1 MLDDLHWADGPTVA
15 LLRHVLT
22 TPAPLRLLV
31 VGTFRDA
38 DLGADHPLVDMLA
51 ALHREEH
58 VERLAL
64 VGLGDT
70 DVLALLEALAGHE
83 LGDDDLALRDALL
96 AETTGNP
103 FFLVEMLRHLAET
116 GAIVQTDAGRWE
128 ASADLR
134 SRGLPISVREV
145 IMRRVDRLGPETRR
159 ALEFASVIGHDFA
172 LDLLAPVLD
181 RDVDET
187 LDVLEP
193 AVAALLV
200 TDIEPGH
207 FSFAH
212 ALTGHALYDGLTPTR
227 RARAHALVAST
238 LEAQLGESPGPRAA
252 ELAHHWA
259 QATTAQE
266 PLKALAS
273 AVRAGEYALDQLAP
287 DEAVRWFDRALE
299 RARDANDANEMQL
312 RAAALIGL
320 GNAQGQLGVAG
331 FRAPLFEAARLARA
345 LGDDDLLVRSAF
357 ATSRGM
363 FSQFGVVN
371 EELVELLT
379 DAVAVTEGEQSPRR
393 ALLLVML
400 ANEILP
406 HEPER
411 ARELAIQS
419 LEMARAVD
427 DLEARVF
434 VAANLNTALHGPHT
448 AAVRKAFIEEAVPA
462 ARKTGNPMLLWAAM
476 MSLGGAAIEQGDTA
490 TLDACLAECAP
501 LAARLGQPL
510 LRWITQFTWRAE
522 H

>member
-64 VGLGDT
+64 VGLGDA

-103 FFLVEMLRHLAET
+103 FFLVEILRHLAET
-116 GAIVQTDAGRWE
+116 GAIVQTDTGRWE

-227 RARAHALVAST
+227 RAAPTRSSRRRSKHNSASRR
-238 LEAQLGESPGPRAA
+238 GPRGRTGPPLGPGDDR
-252 ELAHHWA
+252 EG
-259 QATTAQE
+259 TAQG
-266 PLKALAS
+266 PRLRGAGRR
-273 AVRAGEYALDQLAP
+273 VRAGPA
-287 DEAVRWFDRALE
+287 
-299 RARDANDANEMQL
+299 RARRRGA
-312 RAAALIGL
+312 
-320 GNAQGQLGVAG
+320 
-331 FRAPLFEAARLARA
+331 
-345 LGDDDLLVRSAF
+345 LVRSALEPP
-357 ATSRGM
+357 ATQTTRTKCNCG
-363 FSQFGVVN
+363 
-371 EELVELLT
+371 
-379 DAVAVTEGEQSPRR
+379 PRR
-393 ALLLVML
+393 
-400 ANEILP
+400 
-406 HEPER
+406 
-411 ARELAIQS
+411 
-419 LEMARAVD
+419 
-427 DLEARVF
+427 
-434 VAANLNTALHGPHT
+434 
-448 AAVRKAFIEEAVPA
+448 
-462 ARKTGNPMLLWAAM
+462 
-476 MSLGGAAIEQGDTA
+476 
-490 TLDACLAECAP
+490 
-501 LAARLGQPL
+501 
-510 LRWITQFTWRAE
+510 
-522 H
+522 